1 MSRNFLVM
9 AVAAVSLVAFSA
21 AGFAEETTTV
31 KGDSNKGQV
40 APDVVGALRHKGAGT
55 TTVNGSESNADRMGG
70 GGGHG
75 QTKKVKSIK
84 SNSSDRV
91 SGDTGS
97 LGRVRSGVSV
107 DLRSKSN
114 SSDRMGGGGGV
125 RGGGSLRE

>member
-9 AVAAVSLVAFSA
+9 AVSAVSLVAFSA
-21 AGFAEETTTV
+21 AGFAEETTMV
-31 KGDSNKGQV
+31 KDDSNKGQQ

-55 TTVNGSESNADRMGG
+55 TTVKG
-70 GGGHG
+70 
-75 QTKKVKSIK
+75 TK
-84 SNSSDRV
+84 SNTSERM

-114 SSDRMGGGGGV
+114 TSDRMGGGGGV

>member
-21 AGFAEETTTV
+21 AGFAEETTMV
-31 KGDSNKGQV
+31 KGDSNKGQQ

-55 TTVNGSESNADRMGG
+55 TTVNGTKSNADRMGG
-70 GGGHG
+70 GGGHS
-75 QTKKVKSIK
+75 QTTKVKGSK
-84 SNSSDRV
+84 SNTSDRM

-114 SSDRMGGGGGV
+114 TSDRMGGGGGV
-125 RGGGSLRE
+125 RGGGSVRE

>member
-1 MSRNFLVM
+1 MSRNFLVTAM
-9 AVAAVSLVAFSA
+9 AAVSLVAFSA

-31 KGDSNKGQV
+31 KGNSNKGQV
-40 APDVVGALRHKGAGT
+40 VPDVVGALRH
-55 TTVNGSESNADRMGG
+55 NGSESNADRMGG